1 MVQRGVQ
8 FNLLDELSHHL
19 ELLQLLLLH
28 LLKGHQ
34 KAGLNVSPQVDLSE
48 LALAQHPPQLKPL
61 DYLPF

>member
-1 MVQRGVQ
+1 MQ